1 MTGKIIPK
9 EQLTAYQRW
18 ELGGLDTPDGSQG
31 PGAAE
36 PVTSEEDGP
45 VSLPTAEEL
54 ERLHQAAWQEGYRL
68 GLEEGR
74 REGFAAGSVEARAYV
89 ERLKALAEAFDA
101 ERLRQDEA
109 LAQEVLALALAVARQ
124 ILRTGLQVR
133 PELILPVLREAL
145 ANLPTLTGHTRLL
158 VHPQHAALVREFL
171 ASEHVHLSWKV
182 VEDASLEPGGFRIE
196 NAHGELDAR
205 IETRWQDIVKAL
217 GADTAWI
224 DRTAVQP

>member
-18 ELGGLDTPDGSQG
+18 ELGGLDAPVDSQIPEATAQSVGEGEG
-31 PGAAE
+31 PI
-36 PVTSEEDGP
+36 
-45 VSLPTAEEL
+45 SLPTAEEI
-54 ERLHQAAWQEGYRL
+54 ERLHQAAWDEGYRL

-74 REGFAAGSVEARAYV
+74 REGFAAGSAEGRVYV
-89 ERLKALAEAFDA
+89 ERLKALAEALDV

-109 LAQEVLALALAVARQ
+109 LAQEVLALALTVARQ
-124 ILRTGLQVR
+124 ILRTALQVK
-133 PELILPVLREAL
+133 PELILPVLREAM
-145 ANLPTLTGHTRLL
+145 ANLPTLTGNTRLL
-158 VHPQHAALVREFL
+158 VHPDDAPVVRDFL
-171 ASEHVHLSWKV
+171 ANEHVHFSWKV

-205 IETRWQDIVKAL
+205 IETRWQDIVRTL

-224 DRTAVQP
+224 A

>member
-18 ELGGLDTPDGSQG
+18 ELGGLDTPHDT
-31 PGAAE
+31 PAAQAAGQ
-36 PVTSEEDGP
+36 PASEEGGP

-54 ERLHQAAWQEGYRL
+54 ERLHQTAWQEGYRL

-74 REGFAAGSVEARAYV
+74 KEGFAVGSAEGQAYA
-89 ERLKALAEAFDA
+89 ERLKALAEALDA

-109 LAQEVLALALAVARQ
+109 LAREVLALALAVARQ
-124 ILRTGLQVR
+124 LLRTGLQVK

-145 ANLPTLTGHTRLL
+145 ANLPTLSGHTRLL
-158 VHPQHAALVREFL
+158 VHPQHAAFVREFL

-205 IETRWQDIVKAL
+205 IETRWQDIVSAL
-217 GADTAWI
+217 GADTAWN
-224 DRTAVQP
+224 A

>member
-18 ELGGLDTPDGSQG
+18 ELGGLDTSDDSQA
-31 PGAAE
+31 PGTAAQS
-36 PVTSEEDGP
+36 VSEDSGP
-45 VSLPTAEEL
+45 VSLPTAEEI

-74 REGFAAGSVEARAYV
+74 KEGFAAGSAEGRAYV
-89 ERLKALAEAFDA
+89 ERLKALAEALDN

-109 LAQEVLALALAVARQ
+109 LAGEVLDLALTVARQ
-124 ILRTGLQVR
+124 MLRTELQVR

-145 ANLPTLTGHTRLL
+145 ANLPTLTGHTRLF
-158 VHPQHAALVREFL
+158 VHPQHAAFVREFL

-182 VEDASLEPGGFRIE
+182 VEDASLAPGGFRIE

-205 IETRWQDIVKAL
+205 IETRWQDIISAL

-224 DRTAVQP
+224 A

>member
-9 EQLTAYQRW
+9 ERLTAYQRW
-18 ELGGLDTPDGSQG
+18 ELGGLDTPLDDQS
-31 PGAAE
+31 PETAA
-36 PVTSEEDGP
+36 PSADEEGGP

-54 ERLHQAAWQEGYRL
+54 ERLHQTAWQEGYSL

-74 REGFAAGSVEARAYV
+74 KAGFAAGSAEGRAYV
-89 ERLKALAEAFDA
+89 ERLRQLAEALDA

-109 LAQEVLALALAVARQ
+109 LASEVLALALAVARQ
-124 ILRTGLQVR
+124 LLRTGLQVK
-133 PELILPVLREAL
+133 PELILPVLREAM

-158 VHPQHAALVREFL
+158 VHPQHAPFVREFL

-205 IETRWQDIVKAL
+205 METRWQDIVSAL
-217 GADTAWI
+217 GADIPWI
-224 DRTAVQP
+224 D

>member
-1 MTGKIIPK
+1 MTGKIIHK

-18 ELGGLDTPDGSQG
+18 ELGGLDTPHDT
-31 PGAAE
+31 PAAQAAGQ
-36 PVTSEEDGP
+36 TASEESGP

-54 ERLHQAAWQEGYRL
+54 ERLHQTAWQEGYRL

-74 REGFAAGSVEARAYV
+74 KEGFAAGSAEGQAYV
-89 ERLKALAEAFDA
+89 ERLKALAEALDS

-109 LAQEVLALALAVARQ
+109 LAREVLALALAVARQ
-124 ILRTGLQVR
+124 LLRTGLQVK

-158 VHPQHAALVREFL
+158 VHPQHAAFVREFL

-205 IETRWQDIVKAL
+205 IETRWQDIVSAL
-217 GADTAWI
+217 GADTAWN
-224 DRTAVQP
+224 A

>member
-18 ELGGLDTPDGSQG
+18 ELGGLDTPDDSQA
-31 PGAAE
+31 PGAAAQS
-36 PVTSEEDGP
+36 VSEESGP
-45 VSLPTAEEL
+45 VSLPTAEEI
-54 ERLHQAAWQEGYRL
+54 ERLHQTAWQEGYRL

-74 REGFAAGSVEARAYV
+74 KEGFAAGSAEGQAYV
-89 ERLKALAEAFDA
+89 ERLKALAEALDN

-109 LAQEVLALALAVARQ
+109 LAREVLALALAVARQ
-124 ILRTGLQVR
+124 LLRTGLQVK
-133 PELILPVLREAL
+133 PELSPAGVARGPGQPAHPHRSHP
-145 ANLPTLTGHTRLL
+145 ALL
-158 VHPQHAALVREFL
+158 VHPQHAAFVREFL

-205 IETRWQDIVKAL
+205 IETRWQDIVSAL
-217 GADTAWI
+217 GADTAWN
-224 DRTAVQP
+224 A